1 MQRILTLLGCLT
13 ILLCLTAC
21 GKTAEV
27 SAEASD
33 AVISDPEE
41 ITFRDGKLYILFE
54 SASRRFQYG
63 KLVGGSYNA
72 DAVTYTVCS
81 AQENFLFYEGHGFA
95 YVEKYTDGS
104 WYPLVQQDSVSTGDF
119 QWLSIPTEEVQGT
132 ISIQTEYGG
141 RLEKGTYRLVAPCS
155 LSADPDAA
163 DEASAVDLA
172 AEFEIG

>member
-1 MQRILTLLGCLT
+1 M
-13 ILLCLTAC
+13 
-21 GKTAEV
+21 
-27 SAEASD
+27 
-33 AVISDPEE
+33 
-41 ITFRDGKLYILFE
+41 
-54 SASRRFQYG
+54 
-63 KLVGGSYNA
+63 
-72 DAVTYTVCS
+72 TYTVCS

-104 WYPLVQQDSVSTGDF
+104 WYPLVRQALVSTGDF

>member
-1 MQRILTLLGCLT
+1 MKRILTLLGCLT

-41 ITFRDGKLYILFE
+41 ITFRVKFC
-54 SASRRFQYG
+54 
-63 KLVGGSYNA
+63 NA

-104 WYPLVQQDSVSTGDF
+104 WYPLVQQDFVSTGDF